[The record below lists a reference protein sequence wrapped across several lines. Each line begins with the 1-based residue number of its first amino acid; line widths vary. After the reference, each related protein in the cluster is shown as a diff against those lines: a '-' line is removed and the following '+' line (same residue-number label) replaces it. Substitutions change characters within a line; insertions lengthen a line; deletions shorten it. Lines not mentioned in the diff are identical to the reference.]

1 MKRKICFLLAMA
13 MMLLAL
19 GGCAEPTDE
28 VKHLYDKYVAAKE
41 LYVAGF
47 DATVAFKTTVDGQS
61 AEGEFFVKVCGDDVS
76 ITRDDSNDERHYV
89 DGMAYRRG
97 YFQGGTYYE
106 DNAEQR
112 AKVCE
117 AVSKEDF
124 TKECAG
130 FFCINP
136 YASSF
141 PTLTEEDLTGAEI
154 TESNGYAA
162 IAVNMPLSEIQAF
175 FADDSI
181 TEAEGVMVATFDTKG
196 AMIALAF
203 RFDVGGDDSHKHL
216 FEITYEFEK
225 PGVIPAV
232 LKPENADDYIVL

>member
-1 MKRKICFLLAMA
+1 MKRNICLLLAA
-13 MMLLAL
+13 VMMLLAF
-19 GGCAEPTDE
+19 GGCSEPTDE
-28 VKHLYDKYVAAKE
+28 VKDLYDKYVAAKE
-41 LYVAGF
+41 LYAAGF
-47 DATVAFKTTVDGQS
+47 DATVEFKTTVEEQS
-61 AEGEFFVKVCGDDVS
+61 AEGEFHIKVCGDDVS

-89 DGMAYRRG
+89 DGLAYRRG
-97 YFQGGTYYE
+97 YFQGETYYE
-106 DNAEQR
+106 DNAEQL

-117 AVSKEDF
+117 EMSKDDF

-136 YASSF
+136 YAASF
-141 PTLTEEDLTGAEI
+141 PTLTEEDLEDAEI

-162 IAVNMPLSEIQAF
+162 IAVNVPLEEIKTY

-196 AMIALAF
+196 DMIALAF

-216 FEITYEFEK
+216 FEITYDFED
-225 PGVIPAV
+225 PGVVPAV
-232 LKPENADDYIVL
+232 MKPENADDYIVL